1 MDEIIN
7 ELVRREWD
15 RDYAIQT
22 YLKYKDKLVTRTAVE
37 QATELEFMEWDDL
50 PKDEVVHDAVL
61 TYLVG

>member
-22 YLKYKDKLVTRTAVE
+22 YLKYKDKLVTRTVSE